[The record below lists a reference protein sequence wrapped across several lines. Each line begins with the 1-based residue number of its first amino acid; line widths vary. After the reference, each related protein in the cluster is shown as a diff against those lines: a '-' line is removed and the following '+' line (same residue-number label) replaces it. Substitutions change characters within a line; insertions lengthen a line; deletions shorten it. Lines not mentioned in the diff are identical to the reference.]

1 MSERITRALVRDVDL
16 EDLGTLALI
25 TLDNQE
31 GPRRPNTLGPGGLAQ
46 LRHALEGITER
57 ARAGEIVAAAVT
69 GKAFHF
75 AAGADLHGAASIT
88 TEADARA
95 VAETGHEVF
104 SLLAD
109 LPVPSFAY
117 VGGAALGG
125 GLELALHATYRT
137 VAAPVRNIGL
147 PETFLGLIPG
157 WGGTYLLPHLVGIEN
172 ALTVIIDNPLRNN
185 RQLNAEQAVQMG
197 IADVVLDSADFLAQS
212 LRWSASVLRGLQVAR
227 PEPADKQTWQ
237 HAIDAARA
245 KVERRLD
252 GAVRAPYRALDL
264 LALAAQ
270 GDRDASYEAENDAL
284 AELILSPQFA
294 AGVYAFD
301 LTTRRAKNPAGAPDA
316 DLARPVRSVG
326 IAGAGLMA
334 SQLALLFAR
343 RMRVPVIMRDLDD
356 ERARRGLQFVHAEVD
371 KLAESGRIDADEA
384 NRLRSSVTV
393 TTDLS
398 DLAGRDLV
406 IEAVFEELDV
416 KKRVFAEL
424 EQVIGPQTVL
434 ATNTSALSVT
444 AMAADLAHPERVVG
458 LHFFN
463 PVAQMPLVEV
473 VRAERTDDVTYATA
487 FAVAKEC
494 RKTAIAV
501 ADAPGFVV
509 NRLLVRLLGE
519 VLGSLEDGTEVQV
532 ADAALRPLGLP
543 MGPFQL
549 LQLVGPAVAEH
560 VLDTL
565 REELGPRYP
574 TSPGLR
580 RVVEEG
586 ARFVEFDGRPS
597 AASPVNLQIGSYFG
611 SRAERA
617 GAQNEEELL
626 QRVRDALAEEVDLML
641 AEEVVGA
648 KEDID
653 LGMIM
658 GAGWPFHLGGITP
671 YLDRTARPARASS

>member
-1 MSERITRALVRDVDL
+1 MSERITRALVRDVEL

-31 GPRRPNTLGPGGLAQ
+31 GPRKPNTLGPGGMAE
-46 LRHALEGITER
+46 LRQALQTITDR
-57 ARAGEIVAAAVT
+57 ARDGEVIAAAVT
-69 GKAFHF
+69 GKMFHF
-75 AAGADLHGAASIT
+75 AAGADLHGAASLT
-88 TEADARA
+88 TEADARGI
-95 VAETGHEVF
+95 AETGHEVYTM
-104 SLLAD
+104 LAD
-109 LPVPSFAY
+109 LPVPTFAY

-137 VAAPVRNIGL
+137 VAAPVRNLGL

-172 ALTVIIDNPLRNN
+172 AVKVIIDNPLRNN
-185 RQLNAEQAVQMG
+185 RQLTADQAAEMG

-212 LRWSASVLRGLQVAR
+212 LRWSAGVLRGEIVVDRPHVDAGSWQQV
-227 PEPADKQTWQ
+227 
-237 HAIDAARA
+237 IDATRA
-245 KVERRLD
+245 KVDQRLH
-252 GAVRAPYRALDL
+252 GAAPAPYRALDL
-264 LALAAQ
+264 LEVAAR

-301 LTTRRAKNPAGAPDA
+301 LTSRRAKKPAGAPDP
-316 DLARPVRSVG
+316 DLARPVRSIG

-343 RMRVPVIMRDLDD
+343 RMKVPVIMRDLDS
-356 ERARRGLQFVHAEVD
+356 ERAERGLSFVHAEVD

-416 KKRVFAEL
+416 KRQVFAEL
-424 EQVIGPQTVL
+424 EQVIDPETIL
-434 ATNTSALSVT
+434 ATNTSALSVS
-444 AMAADLAHPERVVG
+444 AMAADLQFPDRVVG

-473 VRAERTDDVTYATA
+473 VRAEQTDDAAYATA

-565 REELGPRYP
+565 RDELGDRYP

-580 RVVEEG
+580 RIVQDD
-586 ARFVEFDGRPS
+586 ARFVEFEGRPG
-597 AASPVNLQIGSYFG
+597 AGSPVNLQIGSYFG
-611 SRAERA
+611 SRAGQA
-617 GAQNEEELL
+617 GAQSEEQLL
-626 QRVRDALAEEVDLML
+626 QRVRDALAQEVDLML
-641 AEEVVGA
+641 AEGVVGA
-648 KEDID
+648 KEEID

-671 YLDRTARPARASS
+671 YLARTA

>member
-31 GPRRPNTLGPGGLAQ
+31 GPRRPNTLGPNGMAE
-46 LRHALEGITER
+46 LRAALTDIAER
-57 ARAGEIVAAAVT
+57 ARRGEIVAAAVT
-69 GKAFHF
+69 GKMFHF

-88 TEADARA
+88 TEADARGI
-95 VAETGHEVF
+95 AETGHEVF
-104 SLLAD
+104 AMLAD

-117 VGGAALGG
+117 IGGAALGG

-270 GDRDASYEAENDAL
+270 KDRDASYEAENDAL

-294 AGVYAFD
+294 AGVSAFD

-371 KLAESGRIDADEA
+371 KLAKSGRIDADEA

-393 TTDLS
+393 TTDLA

-406 IEAVFEELDV
+406 IEAVFEELKV
-416 KKRVFAEL
+416 KKKVFAE
-424 EQVIGPQTVL
+424 QIGR
-434 ATNTSALSVT
+434 ASCR
-444 AMAADLAHPERVVG
+444 ERV
-458 LHFFN
+458 
-463 PVAQMPLVEV
+463 
-473 VRAERTDDVTYATA
+473 
-487 FAVAKEC
+487 
-494 RKTAIAV
+494 
-501 ADAPGFVV
+501 
-509 NRLLVRLLGE
+509 
-519 VLGSLEDGTEVQV
+519 
-532 ADAALRPLGLP
+532 
-543 MGPFQL
+543 
-549 LQLVGPAVAEH
+549 
-560 VLDTL
+560 
-565 REELGPRYP
+565 
-574 TSPGLR
+574 
-580 RVVEEG
+580 
-586 ARFVEFDGRPS
+586 
-597 AASPVNLQIGSYFG
+597 
-611 SRAERA
+611 
-617 GAQNEEELL
+617 
-626 QRVRDALAEEVDLML
+626 
-641 AEEVVGA
+641 
-648 KEDID
+648 
-653 LGMIM
+653 
-658 GAGWPFHLGGITP
+658 
-671 YLDRTARPARASS
+671 